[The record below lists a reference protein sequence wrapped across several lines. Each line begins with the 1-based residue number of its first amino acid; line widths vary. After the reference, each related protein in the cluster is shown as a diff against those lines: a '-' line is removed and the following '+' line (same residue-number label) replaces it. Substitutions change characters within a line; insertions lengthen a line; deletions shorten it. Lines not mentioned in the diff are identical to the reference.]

1 MNSKIDEIQKQIDT
15 LNHMLL
21 GLQASLHSAIQMEKE
36 EEKEKIFY
44 EFDEDTALHWIS
56 DKVRDFSTKG
66 AEFEI
71 RTSGKYK
78 DQGFYLGESY
88 NNFGDCPWEIVVD
101 DHQAWVLKLKEI
113 E

>member
-1 MNSKIDEIQKQIDT
+1 MNSKINEIQKQIDT

-21 GLQASLHSAIQMEKE
+21 GLQAQLDNEKQKEKE
-36 EEKEKIFY
+36 EEKKRIFF
-44 EFDEDTALHWIS
+44 EFDESTTLESIS
-56 DKVRDFSTKG
+56 EAVRDFSADG

-78 DQGFYLGESY
+78 DQGFFLGESHT
-88 NNFGDCPWEIVVD
+88 NHGFCPWEIVLD

>member
-21 GLQASLHSAIQMEKE
+21 GLQASLHSAKLE
-36 EEKEKIFY
+36 EEKERIFY
-44 EFDEDTALHWIS
+44 EFDEDTALQCIS
-56 DKVRDFSTKG
+56 DAVRDFSTNG

-78 DQGFYLGESY
+78 DQGFFLGES
-88 NNFGDCPWEIVVD
+88 NNHFGACPWEIVLD

>member
-1 MNSKIDEIQKQIDT
+1 
-15 LNHMLL
+15 MLL
-21 GLQASLHSAIQMEKE
+21 ALQASLDNEKQK
-36 EEKEKIFY
+36 EKEKEKLFF
-44 EFDEDTALHWIS
+44 EFDENTTLESIS
-56 DKVRDFSTKG
+56 DAVRDFSTKG

-78 DQGFYLGESY
+78 DQGFFLGESHDNY
-88 NNFGDCPWEIVVD
+88 GMCPWEIVLD